1 MKNKFRALMVGVF
14 IFGSLLIGAG
24 ITLKLSGVPFYP
36 SVLIS
41 GIAFDLL
48 GAIIYFLAIRNK

>member
-1 MKNKFRALMVGVF
+1 MKNKFRALMIGIF

-24 ITLKLSGVPFYP
+24 ITLKLIGVPFYP

-41 GIAFDLL
+41 GFAFDVL
-48 GAIIYFLAIRNK
+48 GIIVYFAAVKDK